1 MISKFRKGADSLL
14 VRILLGL
21 IAFSFVGVGGAAFIN
36 GNSSGDVISF
46 SETDSIS
53 FEEFHI
59 AKAKEIESLQRQ
71 NGINLTEEN
80 IAELG
85 IDNSVLKKLIN
96 DSMISY
102 LAKYYEFDISDEKVI
117 AYVKKTS
124 FFKNSNGDFD
134 LSIFKA
140 AFNNSRAK
148 EDEYLASIK
157 HHLIT
162 STMLGTFMDSFYSPN
177 MMTESIVS
185 YMSETRVVDVLSID
199 LAFKPSEYKSNDI
212 SPQQLEQFYQENK
225 ASFVVP
231 ELRSFEYI
239 KADRKFLEKKLNI
252 TEKDIKNYY
261 EEYKDEFESKKFS
274 EVKDQVKEALSNE
287 KISELSNELA
297 KDFEE
302 DVSTGLTLSE
312 ISNKYGLQIKSA
324 NDVDFSQMSDSPE
337 ADYIELADS
346 VFEMAEGEV
355 SYPLEVRDS
364 SEILLVSLKSVTQS
378 REQEFKDVEKNIRD
392 TIEQRDLA
400 LYNLKALKE
409 TISSFDPNKI
419 NKDDLKSK
427 GIALASNLS
436 FIRAD
441 LPMENKLP
449 ADLLK
454 VIFSSEIDN
463 KTNVINVDNK
473 AYWAY
478 LKKVNS
484 SKMMAD
490 KIRKNAGDHFSNVIK
505 EGVFQDLIAHLTRK
519 NNMKIKTNFAK
530 IG

>member
-36 GNSSGDVISF
+36 GNSSGDIISF
-46 SETDSIS
+46 SKTDSIS

-59 AKAKEIESLQRQ
+59 AKAKEIELLQRQ

-96 DSMISY
+96 NSMITY

-117 AYVKKTS
+117 AYVKKTP

-148 EDEYLASIK
+148 EEEYLASIK

-162 STMLGTFMDSFYSPN
+162 STMLGIFMDSFYSPN
-177 MMTESIVS
+177 IMTESIIS
-185 YMSETRVVDVLSID
+185 YMSETRIVDVLSID
-199 LAFKPSEYKSNDI
+199 LTFKPIEYKPNDI
-212 SPQQLEQFYQENK
+212 SLQQLEQFYQENK
-225 ASFVVP
+225 TSFVVS
-231 ELRSFEYI
+231 ELRNFEYI

-274 EVKDQVKEALSNE
+274 EVKEQVKEALSNE
-287 KISELSNELA
+287 KILELSNELA

-302 DVSTGLTLSE
+302 DVSTGLTLAE
-312 ISNKYGLQIKSA
+312 ISSKYDLQIKSV
-324 NDVDFSQMSDSPE
+324 NDVNFSQMSDSSE

-355 SYPLEVRDS
+355 SYPMEVQDS

-378 REQEFKDVEKNIRD
+378 REQEFKEVEKNIRD
-392 TIEQRDLA
+392 TIGQRDLA

-419 NKDDLKSK
+419 DKNYLSSK
-427 GIALASNLS
+427 GIALVSNLS

-454 VIFSSEIDN
+454 AIFSSDLN
-463 KTNVINVDNK
+463 NTTNVINVDNK
-473 AYWAY
+473 AYFAY

-484 SKMMAD
+484 SKMMAN

-505 EGVFQDLIAHLTRK
+505 EGIFQDLIAHLTRK